1 MRRFKARTTQRS
13 IWLTLIL
20 SYGLDLSVSV
30 TFKIGGGMHVLVLE
44 GSLMTSNFEQ
54 KDKSTEVLSDRNP
67 FEGYGESPSG
77 GVSR

>member
-1 MRRFKARTTQRS
+1 M
-13 IWLTLIL
+13 
-20 SYGLDLSVSV
+20 SV